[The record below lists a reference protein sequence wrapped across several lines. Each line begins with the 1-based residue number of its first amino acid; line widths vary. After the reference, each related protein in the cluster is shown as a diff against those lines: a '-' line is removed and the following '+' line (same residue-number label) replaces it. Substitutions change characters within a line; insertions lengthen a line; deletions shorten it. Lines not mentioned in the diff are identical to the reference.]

1 MVAQH
6 PEQALIQRNQTL
18 ARQLSFRQIAFT
30 LLRRFAFT
38 DSIDLLQNTIKNV
51 YGHDYELS
59 LQSLENQPLLP
70 SSHHPISLDHLALPP
85 ANGSEVRLD
94 DAIASQVDLP
104 LRLGAFQQGALVL
117 QWEALPFFY
126 EHRLLLIAQTNSQVS
141 AITPVTQRDFEYLS
155 PVPTATL
162 AVTQADW
169 TPTGPFKES
178 KQPVNLRLR
187 QLAIPLK
194 RLWDCLPS
202 KAQEQ
207 WPWEAPDLVTSTDKS
222 GRKLSALPDLEVVYQ
237 IIERFSGNL
246 EVQAE
251 LLFDKGSTPP
261 KYGCRQLG
269 QRILAEV
276 VDLLPPPSQTPHA
289 DYTLVV
295 TLQEVTEEALALS
308 SYEASRI
315 ATTTLSRVVLEK
327 VGQQGCLIKIAGV
340 LTLRD
345 RNNILVSAV
354 PEAQQDL
361 LRAKLTGVPTDTM
374 LQKILPKEQDRQNF
388 LKDFQTLDRVYQAWF
403 TQVPIS
409 RPLNLQSLSTD
420 LADLIDF
427 PEPQNC
433 TLVWSGPLSDAE
445 QRALEEIEADDEFK
459 AALQRLIQTANQN
472 PPPSFSVESTVLGL
486 DQVPRPLQAPE
497 ILPDGRSVD
506 RITFGRQAQRY
517 TSLTWTGLLYDA
529 HQQIL
534 AQWAQI
540 PAFAAAV
547 KTLINQLDTQQISQT
562 MSSPRPLSEELP
574 EVIRHQLLIG
584 SHQLTWIGP
593 APTDSQ
599 RSALQELQADNDFL
613 VALGRLLA
621 QVNADRTVTLGSE
634 PPRRPQQSTLD
645 NQGFELIRSQ
655 LQIHADQLVWHPEPN
670 PKDDPQRS
678 NRQLEQIHQLQADRF
693 FNDAIAQLS
702 IQISANQ
709 EQLGANPRDSAWL
722 EPIIVS
728 LSAEPPPRPKQT
740 DFSEAI
746 RNQLQ
751 ISSQQLTWIGPTPTD
766 HQRSD
771 LTALSG
777 DENFGIAL
785 NQLIQSI
792 DADQGVDL
800 VPQAKR
806 PRQLPEI
813 LQNQLSLQPTQIIWQ
828 GRLHSK
834 DQLDA
839 LNSLQGDDSFNRA
852 IRAMVQEVQ
861 TQRTTVPFDLAMR
874 PQPEDLAAPLGNK
887 LLIGRNYIRYH
898 GLMTVAEGQALQG
911 LCRQTDGS
919 TPSYPDRQS
928 IQRLYSMSLN
938 QGWRGRSLELAARR
952 GSARPRSGEPI
963 RTRPLEIDY

>member
-1 MVAQH
+1 
-6 PEQALIQRNQTL
+6 
-18 ARQLSFRQIAFT
+18 
-30 LLRRFAFT
+30 
-38 DSIDLLQNTIKNV
+38 
-51 YGHDYELS
+51 
-59 LQSLENQPLLP
+59 
-70 SSHHPISLDHLALPP
+70 
-85 ANGSEVRLD
+85 
-94 DAIASQVDLP
+94 
-104 LRLGAFQQGALVL
+104 
-117 QWEALPFFY
+117 
-126 EHRLLLIAQTNSQVS
+126 
-141 AITPVTQRDFEYLS
+141 
-155 PVPTATL
+155 
-162 AVTQADW
+162 
-169 TPTGPFKES
+169 
-178 KQPVNLRLR
+178 
-187 QLAIPLK
+187 
-194 RLWDCLPS
+194 
-202 KAQEQ
+202 
-207 WPWEAPDLVTSTDKS
+207 
-222 GRKLSALPDLEVVYQ
+222 
-237 IIERFSGNL
+237 
-246 EVQAE
+246 
-251 LLFDKGSTPP
+251 
-261 KYGCRQLG
+261 
-269 QRILAEV
+269 
-276 VDLLPPPSQTPHA
+276 
-289 DYTLVV
+289 
-295 TLQEVTEEALALS
+295 
-308 SYEASRI
+308 
-315 ATTTLSRVVLEK
+315 
-327 VGQQGCLIKIAGV
+327 
-340 LTLRD
+340 
-345 RNNILVSAV
+345 
-354 PEAQQDL
+354 
-361 LRAKLTGVPTDTM
+361 
-374 LQKILPKEQDRQNF
+374 
-388 LKDFQTLDRVYQAWF
+388 
-403 TQVPIS
+403 
-409 RPLNLQSLSTD
+409 
-420 LADLIDF
+420 
-427 PEPQNC
+427 
-433 TLVWSGPLSDAE
+433 
-445 QRALEEIEADDEFK
+445 
-459 AALQRLIQTANQN
+459 
-472 PPPSFSVESTVLGL
+472 
-486 DQVPRPLQAPE
+486 
-497 ILPDGRSVD
+497 
-506 RITFGRQAQRY
+506 
-517 TSLTWTGLLYDA
+517 
-529 HQQIL
+529 
-534 AQWAQI
+534 
-540 PAFAAAV
+540 
-547 KTLINQLDTQQISQT
+547 
-562 MSSPRPLSEELP
+562 
-574 EVIRHQLLIG
+574 
-584 SHQLTWIGP
+584 
-593 APTDSQ
+593 
-599 RSALQELQADNDFL
+599 
-613 VALGRLLA
+613 
-621 QVNADRTVTLGSE
+621 VNADRTVTLGSE

-874 PQPEDLAAPLGNK
+874 PQPEDLAALLGNK

-919 TPSYPDRQS
+919 TPSYPDRQA

-963 RTRPLEIDY
+963 RTRPLEIDH